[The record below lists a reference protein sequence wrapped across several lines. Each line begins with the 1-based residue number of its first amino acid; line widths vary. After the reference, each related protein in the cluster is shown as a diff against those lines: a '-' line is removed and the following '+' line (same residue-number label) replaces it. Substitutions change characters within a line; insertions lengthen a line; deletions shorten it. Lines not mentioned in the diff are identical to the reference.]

1 MQIIDAI
8 AELQDARKRI
18 NKRVGLVPT
27 MGALHEGHLSLVRHA
42 RAENKVV
49 IVTIFV
55 NPIQFGA
62 DEDLNSYP
70 RDLERDFEM
79 LREAG
84 ADIVFTPAPEVM
96 YPPDYQTH
104 VTVDEVTKVL
114 EGARRPGHF
123 RGVTT
128 VVAKLFNLIQPDAAY
143 FGQKDAQQVVVIRQM
158 VRDLA
163 FPVEVAPCP
172 TVREPDGLAM
182 SSRNAYL
189 SPLQREVAV
198 ILYESLQA
206 AATAYDGGERDPE
219 QLRWEMMSVLSA
231 ESLADPEY
239 VSVTDAKTLRELD
252 APSDAPLLLS
262 MVVKIGRARLLDNCL
277 LPFSLNTR
285 EGLASAL
292 GSD

>member
-8 AELQDARKRI
+8 AELREARKRI
-18 NKRVGLVPT
+18 GKRVGLVPT
-27 MGALHEGHLSLVRHA
+27 MGALHEGHLSLVRQA

-55 NPIQFGA
+55 NPIQFEAG
-62 DEDLNSYP
+62 EDLNSYP
-70 RDLERDFEM
+70 RDLERDLEM

-96 YPPDYQTH
+96 YPRGYQTH

-123 RGVTT
+123 RGVAT
-128 VVAKLFNLIQPDAAY
+128 VVAKLFNLAQPDVAY

-158 VRDLA
+158 VRDLS
-163 FPVEVAPCP
+163 FPLEVAPCP

-189 SPLQREVAV
+189 SPLQREVAAV
-198 ILYESLQA
+198 LYEALQA

-239 VSVTDAKTLRELD
+239 VSVADAKTLRELD
-252 APSDAPLLLS
+252 APIDAPLLLS
-262 MVVKIGRARLLDNCL
+262 MVVNVGRARLLDNCL

-285 EGLASAL
+285 EGLAAAL
-292 GSD
+292 GGD